1 MSDSEAGDTKACAK
15 CGRVGRA
22 GARFCDWCGTALP
35 SVAVPASEAPLAS
48 EVKYVTVL
56 FADIVGSTEMVAD
69 RSPDDA
75 RSILEPAVEALV
87 ESVEAFG
94 GALNRVLGDA
104 IMALFGAPLSQED
117 HALRACCAAR
127 RMHEACAV
135 LDERVQ
141 LRIGLASG
149 MTLLS
154 VAGVD
159 LADTD
164 TYPVF
169 GVTVHLASRLQALAR
184 PGTTL
189 CSATTRMLTGSHVDV
204 VPLGPQALR
213 GFSVEQ
219 DVFAVHGIRQSGL
232 RFGPM
237 AGRGLSPFVGRDEE
251 LAQLARHARTAR
263 TISPV
268 AVAIV
273 GDAGLG
279 KSRLAWEFVQS
290 LQKCDWQVI
299 RAEAVSYG
307 RALPYQLIA
316 ALLRSVF
323 GIDVHADLD
332 YSVSQVY
339 DRVEELGGSPI
350 WMAALLSLL
359 GLPLGEDD
367 AAWDALSAQ
376 RRRDA
381 ISESVAA
388 LLEAIARD
396 RPTVLLIED
405 LHWADDESVR
415 ILDFSPSSEP
425 QMLLLTTQ
433 RPEFTRTW
441 RWPLSHSLVLQPLS
455 TDNLDQL
462 IRSAFPHLA
471 NEALR
476 QTLIERSSGNPF
488 FLEEL
493 ALDVSGEK
501 SREKAT
507 SEDRQ
512 AQAPA
517 TIQAVISARID
528 RVVPSYRLA
537 LFAASA
543 LGIRFDLATLR
554 SLLSERSDGEFDSCL
569 SALCQAGM
577 FRRFEEPGSE
587 LGFFHALIQEVAYS
601 RLPRAERRDIH
612 ARVVQTLRQMEPDRL
627 DDQAETLV
635 YHSALGEVW
644 DVVISAAWT
653 AGRRAASRSAY
664 IDAARFFKQ
673 GIAACGRLP
682 PSRDLLAREVDLR
695 FELRGSLFPTAGI
708 EQSLENST
716 QAERLARRLGDRRR
730 LGWATGY
737 LSRDLQ
743 LVGRPLAALDAA
755 ARALKLGGDDREL
768 SIAARYFSAQASYAA
783 GDFEG
788 TVATLNPLIAEI
800 EAQDPTVW
808 AGTPGPSVV
817 FFRLWLIWSLSRLG
831 RAAEAEQ
838 AASDMRRLADEADHP
853 LSRTLAHLGEGFAF
867 AFSGRLKEAEET
879 LRASLAL
886 CRKWDFFPWS
896 TNILSCLGHVLS
908 RLGQFDEAFEMIE
921 QAVERTRRIGIL
933 VSHANEL
940 AWLAEAHQLA
950 GSADLALKHA
960 ESAVEVARAHGER
973 GNEALGLM
981 LLGEA
986 HAGLGSV
993 AAARASFTRALRL
1006 ARRLAMV
1013 PLIERCRAGMKAIE
1027 RQASEV

>member
-1 MSDSEAGDTKACAK
+1 MLGRDSATNAEPP
-15 CGRVGRA
+15 
-22 GARFCDWCGTALP
+22 LP
-35 SVAVPASEAPLAS
+35 SAVVPASEAPLAS

-69 RSPDDA
+69 LSPDDA
-75 RSILEPAVEALV
+75 RSILEPAVEALA

-94 GALNRVLGDA
+94 GTLNRVLGDA
-104 IMALFGAPLSQED
+104 VMALFGAPLSQED
-117 HALRACCAAR
+117 HALRACCAAQ
-127 RMHEACAV
+127 RMHEACAL

-149 MTLLS
+149 QTLLS
-154 VAGVD
+154 VAGAD

-184 PGTTL
+184 SGTTL

-213 GFSVEQ
+213 GFTVEQ
-219 DVFAVHGIRQSGL
+219 HVFAVHGIRQSGL

-237 AGRGLSPFVGRDEE
+237 SGRSLSPFVGRDEE
-251 LAQLARHARTAR
+251 LVQLARHARTAR

-268 AVAIV
+268 AVALI

-279 KSRLAWEFVQS
+279 KSRLAWEFVHS

-307 RALPYQLIA
+307 RDLPYQLIA

-323 GIDVHADLD
+323 GIDVHADVD
-332 YSVSQVY
+332 YSARQVY
-339 DRVEELGGSPI
+339 DRVEELGEPSI
-350 WMAALLSLL
+350 WMPALLSLL
-359 GLPLGEDD
+359 GLPLGGDN
-367 AAWDALSAQ
+367 AAWEALSPQ
-376 RRRDA
+376 RRRGA

-388 LLEAIARD
+388 LLEAVARD
-396 RPTVLLIED
+396 RPTLLLIED
-405 LHWADDESVR
+405 LHWADDESIR
-415 ILDFSPSSEP
+415 ILEFSPKTECR
-425 QMLLLTTQ
+425 MLLLTTQ
-433 RPEFTRTW
+433 RPEFTLTW
-441 RWPLSHSLVLQPLS
+441 KWPLSHSLVLQPLS

-462 IRSAFPHLA
+462 IRNAFPHLT

-493 ALDVSGEK
+493 ARDVSGEK
-501 SREKAT
+501 PRETAT
-507 SEDRQ
+507 GVESQ
-512 AQAPA
+512 PQAPA

-528 RVVPSYRLA
+528 RVVLSYRLV

-543 LGIRFDLATLR
+543 LGIRFGLATLR
-554 SLLSERSDGEFDSCL
+554 SLLSDRSDGEFDLCL
-569 SALCQAGM
+569 STLCQAGM
-577 FRRFEEPGSE
+577 FRRFDEPGSE
-587 LGFFHALIQEVAYS
+587 LGFSHALIQEVAYS

-612 ARVVQTLRQMEPDRL
+612 ARVVQTLLRTEPDRV

-644 DVVISAAWT
+644 DVLITATWT

-664 IDAARFFKQ
+664 VEATRFFRQ
-673 GIAACGRLP
+673 GIAACSRLP
-682 PSRDLLAREVDLR
+682 PAEDLLAREIDLR

-743 LVGRPLAALDAA
+743 LVGRPGAALEAA
-755 ARALKLGGDDREL
+755 ARALKLAGDDRGL
-768 SIAARYFSAQASYAA
+768 TIAARYFSAQASYAA
-783 GDFEG
+783 GDFQG
-788 TVATLNPLIAEI
+788 TVATLSPLIAEL
-800 EAQDPTVW
+800 EAHDPKVW

-831 RAAEAEQ
+831 RAAESEK

-867 AFSGRLKEAEET
+867 AFSGRLEAAEAT

-886 CRKWDFFPWS
+886 CRKWNFFPWS
-896 TNILSCLGHVLS
+896 TNIMSCLGHVLS
-908 RLGQFDEAFEMIE
+908 RLGQFEEAFSLIE
-921 QAVERTRRIGIL
+921 QAVERTRQIGIL

-940 AWLAEAHQLA
+940 AWLAEAHLLA
-950 GSADLALKHA
+950 GSAGLALKHA

-973 GNEALGLM
+973 GNEAFALM
-981 LLGEA
+981 LLSEA
-986 HAGLGSV
+986 HASLGSV
-993 AAARASFTRALRL
+993 AAGKANFTRALRL
-1006 ARRLAMV
+1006 ARKLAMV
-1013 PLIERCRAGMKAIE
+1013 PVIERCRAGVEAIE

>member
-1 MSDSEAGDTKACAK
+1 MSDEGARDSKACTK
-15 CGRVGRA
+15 CGRIGRA
-22 GARFCDWCGTALP
+22 GARFCDQCGTVLP
-35 SVAVPASEAPLAS
+35 SAAVPASEAPLAS

-69 RSPDDA
+69 LSPDDA
-75 RSILEPAVEALV
+75 RLILEPAVEALV
-87 ESVEAFG
+87 EAVEAFG
-94 GALNRVLGDA
+94 GTLNRVLGDA

-117 HALRACCAAR
+117 HALRACCAAQ
-127 RMHEACAV
+127 RMHEACAA
-135 LDERVQ
+135 LDARVE

-149 MTLLS
+149 LTLLS
-154 VAGVD
+154 TAGTD

-189 CSATTRMLTGSHVDV
+189 CSASTRTLTGTHVDV

-213 GFSVEQ
+213 GFSTEQ

-232 RFGPM
+232 RFGRLTE
-237 AGRGLSPFVGRDEE
+237 RGLSPFVGRDDE

-279 KSRLAWEFVQS
+279 KSRLAWEFVHSIQA
-290 LQKCDWQVI
+290 CDWQVI

-307 RALPYQLIA
+307 RDLPYQLIA

-323 GIDVHADLD
+323 GIDVHANVE
-332 YSVSQVY
+332 YSASQVR
-339 DRVEELGGSPI
+339 DRVAELGDSSIRLP
-350 WMAALLSLL
+350 ALLSLL
-359 GLPLGEDD
+359 GLPLGEGDE
-367 AAWDALSAQ
+367 AWDALSPQ

-381 ISESVAA
+381 ISETVAA
-388 LLEAIARD
+388 LLEAVARD
-396 RPTVLLIED
+396 RPTLLLIED
-405 LHWADDESVR
+405 AHWADDESIR
-415 ILDFSPSSEP
+415 ILDFSPTSECR
-425 QMLLLTTQ
+425 MLLLVTQ
-433 RPEFTRTW
+433 RPEFALAW
-441 RWPLSHSLVLQPLS
+441 KWPLSHSLVLQPLS
-455 TDNLDQL
+455 TDYMDQL
-462 IRSAFPHLA
+462 IRGAFPHLT
-471 NEALR
+471 NETLR
-476 QTLIERSSGNPF
+476 LTLIERSSGNPF

-493 ALDVSGEK
+493 ARDVSGEK
-501 SREKAT
+501 P
-507 SEDRQ
+507 Q
-512 AQAPA
+512 AKTTNGERPPQTPA

-528 RVVPSYRLA
+528 RIVLSYRLA

-543 LGIRFDLATLR
+543 LGIRFELATLR
-554 SLLSERSDGEFDSCL
+554 SLLSDRSDSEFDSCL
-569 SALCQAGM
+569 NTLCQLGM
-577 FRRFEEPGSE
+577 FRRYEEPGSE
-587 LGFFHALIQEVAYS
+587 LGFSHALIQEVAYS
-601 RLPRAERRDIH
+601 RLPRGERRDIH
-612 ARVVQTLRQMEPDRL
+612 ARVVETLRQMEPDRV

-644 DVVISAAWT
+644 EVLIASAWT

-664 IDAARFFKQ
+664 TEAARFFRQ
-673 GIAACGRLP
+673 GIAACSRLP
-682 PSRDLLAREVDLR
+682 PSADLLAREIDLR
-695 FELRGSLFPTAGI
+695 FELRGSLFPTSGI

-743 LVGRPLAALDAA
+743 LVGRPGAALDAA
-755 ARALKLGGDDREL
+755 ARALKLSGDDRDL
-768 SIAARYFSAQASYAA
+768 MIAAQYFSAQASYAA

-788 TVATLNPLIAEI
+788 TVLTLGPLIADL
-800 EAQDPTVW
+800 EARDPTAW
-808 AGTPGPSVV
+808 AGTPGPSIV
-817 FFRLWLIWSLSRLG
+817 FFRLWLIWALSRLG
-831 RAAEAEQ
+831 RAVEAEK

-867 AFSGRLKEAEET
+867 AFSGRLEDAEET

-896 TNILSCLGHVLS
+896 TNIMSCLGHVLS
-908 RLGQFDEAFEMIE
+908 RLGQFEEAFDLIE

-950 GSADLALKHA
+950 GRADLALQHA

-973 GNEALGLM
+973 GNEALALM

-986 HAGLGSV
+986 HTSLGSV
-993 AAARASFTRALRL
+993 AAGKANFTRALRL

-1013 PLIERCRAGMKAIE
+1013 PVIERCRAGMGSIE

>member
-1 MSDSEAGDTKACAK
+1 MSDGETGAPKTCSK

-22 GARFCDWCGTALP
+22 GARFCDECGAALP
-35 SVAVPASEAPLAS
+35 SLSVPASEAALAS

-56 FADIVGSTEMVAD
+56 FADIVGSTELVAD

-94 GALNRVLGDA
+94 GTLNRVLGDA

-117 HALRACCAAR
+117 HALRACCAAQ

-135 LDERVQ
+135 LAERVQ
-141 LRIGLASG
+141 IRVGLASG

-154 VAGVD
+154 VASTD
-159 LADTD
+159 MADTD
-164 TYPVF
+164 SYPVF

-189 CSATTRMLTGSHVDV
+189 CSASTRTLTGSHVEV

-219 DVFAVHGIRQSGL
+219 DVFVVRGIRQSGL
-232 RFGPM
+232 RFGPLT
-237 AGRGLSPFVGRDEE
+237 GRGLSPFVGREEE

-268 AVAIV
+268 AVALV

-279 KSRLAWEFVQS
+279 KSRLAWEFVHS

-323 GIDVHADLD
+323 GIDVHADVD
-332 YSVSQVY
+332 YSARQVC
-339 DRVEELGGSPI
+339 DRVEELGGSPN
-350 WMAALLSLL
+350 WLPAVLSLL
-359 GLPLGEDD
+359 GLPLGKDD
-367 AAWDALSAQ
+367 AAWEALSSQ

-388 LLEAIARD
+388 LLEAVSRD
-396 RPTVLLIED
+396 RLTLLLIED
-405 LHWADDESVR
+405 LHWADDESIR
-415 ILDFSPSSEP
+415 ILDFSPASECR
-425 QMLLLTTQ
+425 MFLLTTQ
-433 RPEFTRTW
+433 RPEFTLTW

-462 IRSAFPHLA
+462 IRTAFPRLTD
-471 NEALR
+471 EMLR

-493 ALDVSGEK
+493 ARDVSGEK
-501 SREKAT
+501 AR
-507 SEDRQ
+507 DQ
-512 AQAPA
+512 ASNEERLQTPA

-528 RVVPSYRLA
+528 RIVLSYRLV

-543 LGIRFDLATLR
+543 LGIRFDQATLR
-554 SLLSERSDGEFDSCL
+554 NLLSDRSDGEFDSCL
-569 SALCQAGM
+569 STLCQAGM
-577 FRRFEEPGSE
+577 FRRFDEPGSDV
-587 LGFFHALIQEVAYS
+587 GFSHALIQEVAYS

-612 ARVVQTLRQMEPDRL
+612 ARVVRTLLQMEPDRV

-635 YHSALGEVW
+635 YHSVLGEVW

-664 IDAARFFKQ
+664 IEAARFLRQ
-673 GIAACGRLP
+673 GIAACSRLP
-682 PSRDLLAREVDLR
+682 PSADLLAREIDLR

-708 EQSLENST
+708 EQSLENSM

-743 LVGRPLAALDAA
+743 LVGRPAAALDVA
-755 ARALKLGGDDREL
+755 ARALKLAGDDRDL
-768 SIAARYFSAQASYAA
+768 TIAARYFSAQASYAA

-788 TVATLNPLIAEI
+788 TVSMLSPLIAEL
-800 EAQDPTVW
+800 EAHDPTVW

-831 RAAEAEQ
+831 RAVEAEQ

-867 AFSGRLKEAEET
+867 AFSGRLEEAEET

-896 TNILSCLGHVLS
+896 TNIMSCLGHVLS
-908 RLGQFDEAFEMIE
+908 RLGQFEEAFELIE

-940 AWLAEAHQLA
+940 AWLAEAHLLA
-950 GSADLALKHA
+950 GQADIARTHA

-973 GNEALGLM
+973 GNEALALM

-993 AAARASFTRALRL
+993 AAGKANFARALRL

-1013 PLIERCRAGMKAIE
+1013 PVIERCQAGMQAIE

>member
-1 MSDSEAGDTKACAK
+1 MSDSAPGESKACTK
-15 CGRVGRA
+15 CGCVGRA
-22 GARFCDWCGTALP
+22 GARFCDQCGTALP
-35 SVAVPASEAPLAS
+35 SVSVPASEAPLAS

-56 FADIVGSTEMVAD
+56 FADIVGSTELVAD

-75 RSILEPAVEALV
+75 RSILEPAVDALV

-94 GALNRVLGDA
+94 GTLNRVLGDA

-117 HALRACCAAR
+117 HALRACCAAQ

-141 LRIGLASG
+141 IRVGLASG

-154 VAGVD
+154 VAGTD
-159 LADTD
+159 MSDTD

-189 CSATTRMLTGSHVDV
+189 CSASVRTLTGSHVDV

-279 KSRLAWEFVQS
+279 KSRLAWEFVHS

-316 ALLRSVF
+316 SLLRSVF
-323 GIDVHADLD
+323 GIDVHADVD
-332 YSVSQVY
+332 YSASQVY
-339 DRVEELGGSPI
+339 DRVEELGGSSI
-350 WMAALLSLL
+350 WMPALLSLL

-367 AAWDALSAQ
+367 AAWEALSSQ

-381 ISESVAA
+381 ISESVAG
-388 LLEAIARD
+388 LLGAVARD
-396 RPTVLLIED
+396 HPTLLLIED
-405 LHWADDESVR
+405 LHWADDESIR
-415 ILDFSPSSEP
+415 ILDFSPSSEC

-433 RPEFTRTW
+433 RPEFTHTW

-462 IRSAFPHLA
+462 IRNAFPRLTDD
-471 NEALR
+471 ALR
-476 QTLIERSSGNPF
+476 QALIERSSGNPF

-493 ALDVSGEK
+493 ARDVSGEK
-501 SREKAT
+501 QRENGT
-507 SEDRQ
+507 NEERLQ
-512 AQAPA
+512 TPA

-528 RVVPSYRLA
+528 RVILSYRLV

-554 SLLSERSDGEFDSCL
+554 RLLSDRSDSEFDLCL
-569 SALCQAGM
+569 STLCQAGM
-577 FRRFEEPGSE
+577 FRRFDEPGSE
-587 LGFFHALIQEVAYS
+587 LGFSHALIQEVAYS

-612 ARVVQTLRQMEPDRL
+612 ARVVQTLRQLEPDRV

-635 YHSALGEVW
+635 YHSVLGEVW
-644 DVVISAAWT
+644 DVVMTAAWT

-664 IDAARFFKQ
+664 IEATRFFRQ
-673 GIAACGRLP
+673 GIAACSRLP
-682 PSRDLLAREVDLR
+682 PSADLLAREIDLR

-708 EQSLENST
+708 EQSLENSM

-730 LGWATGY
+730 LAWATGY

-743 LVGRPLAALDAA
+743 LVGRPAAALDVA
-755 ARALKLGGDDREL
+755 ARALKLAGDDRDL
-768 SIAARYFSAQASYAA
+768 TIAARYFSAQASYAA

-788 TVATLNPLIAEI
+788 TVSTLSPLIADL
-800 EAQDPTVW
+800 EAHDPTAW

-817 FFRLWLIWSLSRLG
+817 FFRLWLIWALSRLG
-831 RAAEAEQ
+831 RAVEAEN

-867 AFSGRLKEAEET
+867 AFSGRLEEAEET

-896 TNILSCLGHVLS
+896 TNIMSCLGHVLS
-908 RLGQFDEAFEMIE
+908 RLGQFEEAFDLID

-950 GSADLALKHA
+950 GRVDLALKHA

-973 GNEALGLM
+973 GNEALALM

-986 HAGLGSV
+986 HARLGSV
-993 AAARASFTRALRL
+993 AAAKANFTRALRL

-1013 PLIERCRAGMKAIE
+1013 PVIERCRAGVVAIE

>member
-1 MSDSEAGDTKACAK
+1 MSDGAPGDLKACTK
-15 CGRVGRA
+15 CGCVGRA
-22 GARFCDWCGTALP
+22 GARFCDQCGTALP
-35 SVAVPASEAPLAS
+35 SAVVPASEAPLAS

-94 GALNRVLGDA
+94 GTLNRVLGDA

-117 HALRACCAAR
+117 HALRACCAAQ

-135 LDERVQ
+135 LNERVQ
-141 LRIGLASG
+141 IRVGLASG

-154 VAGVD
+154 VAGTD
-159 LADTD
+159 MSDTD

-189 CSATTRMLTGSHVDV
+189 CSASVRTLTGSHVDV

-219 DVFAVHGIRQSGL
+219 DAFAVHGIRQSGL

-237 AGRGLSPFVGRDEE
+237 TERGLSPFVGRDEE

-268 AVAIV
+268 AVALV

-279 KSRLAWEFVQS
+279 KSRLAWEFVHS

-307 RALPYQLIA
+307 RDLPYQLIA

-323 GIDVHADLD
+323 GIDVHADVE
-332 YSVSQVY
+332 YSASQVS
-339 DRVEELGGSPI
+339 DRVVELGESSI
-350 WMAALLSLL
+350 WMPALLSLL

-367 AAWDALSAQ
+367 AAWEALSSQ

-381 ISESVAA
+381 ISESVAV

-396 RPTVLLIED
+396 RPTLLLIED
-405 LHWADDESVR
+405 LHWADDESIR
-415 ILDFSPSSEP
+415 ILDFSPSSGC
-425 QMLLLTTQ
+425 QLLLLTTQ

-441 RWPLSHSLVLQPLS
+441 RWPLSHSLVLAPLS

-462 IRSAFPHLA
+462 IRNAFPHLI
-471 NEALR
+471 NETLR

-493 ALDVSGEK
+493 ARDVSGEK
-501 SREKAT
+501 QPEKAA
-507 SEDRQ
+507 SEERQ
-512 AQAPA
+512 PQTPA

-528 RVVPSYRLA
+528 RVVLSYRLA

-543 LGIRFDLATLR
+543 LGIRFGFGTLR
-554 SLLSERSDGEFDSCL
+554 SLLSDRSDGEFDSCL
-569 SALCQAGM
+569 SSLCEAGM
-577 FRRFEEPGSE
+577 FRRFDEPGSE
-587 LGFFHALIQEVAYS
+587 LGFSHALIQEVAYS
-601 RLPRAERRDIH
+601 RLPRPERRDIH
-612 ARVVQTLRQMEPDRL
+612 ARVVQTLRQMEPDRV

-644 DVVISAAWT
+644 DVVISATWT

-664 IDAARFFKQ
+664 IEATRFFRQ
-673 GIAACGRLP
+673 GIAACSRLP
-682 PSRDLLAREVDLR
+682 PSQDLLAREIDLR

-708 EQSLENST
+708 EQSLENSM
-716 QAERLARRLGDRRR
+716 QAERLARRLSDRRR

-743 LVGRPLAALDAA
+743 LVGRPDAALDAA
-755 ARALKLGGDDREL
+755 ARALKLAGDDRDL
-768 SIAARYFSAQASYAA
+768 TIAARYFSAQASYAA

-788 TVATLNPLIAEI
+788 TVSTLGPLIAEL
-800 EAQDPTVW
+800 EAHDPTVW

-817 FFRLWLIWSLSRLG
+817 FFRLWLIWALSRLG
-831 RAAEAEQ
+831 RAVEAEK

-867 AFSGRLKEAEET
+867 AFSGRLEEAEET

-896 TNILSCLGHVLS
+896 TNIMSCLGHVLS
-908 RLGQFDEAFEMIE
+908 RLGQFEEAFDLIE
-921 QAVERTRRIGIL
+921 QAVERTSTDWHPREPCQRACVACRGASTCRKGGPCPEGRRKRG
-933 VSHANEL
+933 
-940 AWLAEAHQLA
+940 
-950 GSADLALKHA
+950 GSCPR
-960 ESAVEVARAHGER
+960 ARGT
-973 GNEALGLM
+973 G
-981 LLGEA
+981 
-986 HAGLGSV
+986 
-993 AAARASFTRALRL
+993 
-1006 ARRLAMV
+1006 
-1013 PLIERCRAGMKAIE
+1013 
-1027 RQASEV
+1027 Q